1 VEQIVAEISRN
12 LDILTSGMRDIPAR
26 QRSMRAVFEQTWDLL
41 TADEQAAFRALSV
54 FRGGFTE
61 EAAVQVAGIS
71 PYLLLGL
78 LDRGLVQRLAESR
91 YEIHELTRQFAAEK
105 LKTTAIELQEQVAQK
120 HSAYYLNLA
129 AHYDQPL
136 HGEDPVAPMAILKAE
151 IDNIR
156 QAWHWAASH
165 KQVDLF
171 TNTIDAVAAFYE
183 YAGLIAE
190 GERIFGA
197 AAQEVETQ
205 SLDRETRELL
215 CNLLVKHLFFAHIRG
230 VSKEIEEKTE
240 KVFALSRELN
250 NQERLADSFLI
261 RGFTLEFT
269 GEYEAALEQY
279 QQARALYQELNQER
293 ELAVALNQIGET
305 LVFLSAPGKAEVY
318 HLQSLKIGFSSKDL
332 RLRALSLSYLGVVYY
347 YLDDYPQA
355 VSYWEQAISLFEVLE
370 DARGLG
376 RTTNNIAHVHNL
388 LGNYQAGLENIT
400 RALSALRQIGDV
412 RSEAAAYDTMG
423 TSYFGLGDY
432 GRARECYQQA
442 FQRAQDTGTMQQYEA
457 SFLTSLAVLNSAEG
471 RYDEAEAQL
480 RRALETIKELEPP
493 REIANT
499 LASLANLY
507 SQTGRH
513 AEALDYYDEA
523 LETLKQ
529 VGEKSEMAP
538 ILIQKAGTLFE
549 LGDLEQAQR
558 LNNSGLEIAHATG
571 RKPAI
576 FQGRLLTGR
585 LAHALGRADEA
596 VEILR
601 KILDEFTSET
611 ERAETYFEMW
621 HITGEREAGEKALAL
636 YQNLSSQTP
645 NAIYRRRLGELQQ
658 SHRLETNG

>member
-1 VEQIVAEISRN
+1 
-12 LDILTSGMRDIPAR
+12 
-26 QRSMRAVFEQTWDLL
+26 
-41 TADEQAAFRALSV
+41 
-54 FRGGFTE
+54 
-61 EAAVQVAGIS
+61 
-71 PYLLLGL
+71 
-78 LDRGLVQRLAESR
+78 
-91 YEIHELTRQFAAEK
+91 
-105 LKTTAIELQEQVAQK
+105 
-120 HSAYYLNLA
+120 
-129 AHYDQPL
+129 
-136 HGEDPVAPMAILKAE
+136 
-151 IDNIR
+151 
-156 QAWHWAASH
+156 
-165 KQVDLF
+165 
-171 TNTIDAVAAFYE
+171 
-183 YAGLIAE
+183 
-190 GERIFGA
+190 
-197 AAQEVETQ
+197 
-205 SLDRETRELL
+205 
-215 CNLLVKHLFFAHIRG
+215 
-230 VSKEIEEKTE
+230 
-240 KVFALSRELN
+240 
-250 NQERLADSFLI
+250 
-261 RGFTLEFT
+261 
-269 GEYEAALEQY
+269 
-279 QQARALYQELNQER
+279 
-293 ELAVALNQIGET
+293 
-305 LVFLSAPGKAEVY
+305 
-318 HLQSLKIGFSSKDL
+318 
-332 RLRALSLSYLGVVYY
+332 
-347 YLDDYPQA
+347 
-355 VSYWEQAISLFEVLE
+355 
-370 DARGLG
+370 
-376 RTTNNIAHVHNL
+376 
-388 LGNYQAGLENIT
+388 
-400 RALSALRQIGDV
+400 
-412 RSEAAAYDTMG
+412 MG

-471 RYDEAEAQL
+471 QYDEAEAQL

-596 VEILR
+596 VETLR
-601 KILDEFTSET
+601 RLLEDFTSDT
-611 ERAETYFEMW
+611 ERAEITFEIWRM
-621 HITGEREAGEKALAL
+621 TGEREPGEKALAL